1 LYDLCTM
8 TATETV
14 SAEMT
19 AWRPGVAGI
28 EEVLHARLVGHGY
41 PMHAHRTWTV
51 LLLDD
56 GAVRYDLD
64 RHAHGAA
71 TAHVTVLPP
80 HVPHNGTPA
89 TPYGLRK
96 RVLYLDEAAIGPGP
110 EGGLIGRAADRPGIA
125 DPLLRRR
132 LHQLHGVLAAGRG
145 EELEAESRLAFV
157 AERIGRH
164 LRRQQEHHPG
174 QGRELAE
181 GLRELLQAYAVE
193 GIALREAA
201 DRLHAHPAHLVRAFS
216 RRFAMPPH
224 QYLIS
229 LRVDAARRLLLDG
242 CPPPEAATAAGFYDQ
257 SHLTRHFRRV
267 MGVTPGRYARHA
279 RKARSW

>member
-1 LYDLCTM
+1 M
-8 TATETV
+8 TV
-14 SAEMT
+14 PVPSEMT

-41 PMHAHRTWTV
+41 PMHAHATWTV

-64 RHAHGAA
+64 HHAHGAA

-89 TPYGLRK
+89 TPDGLRK
-96 RVLYLDEAAIGPGP
+96 RVLYLDEAAIGPSQQ
-110 EGGLIGRAADRPGIA
+110 LIGRAADRPGIA

-132 LHQLHGVLAAGRG
+132 LDQLHGVLAAGRG

-157 AERIGRH
+157 AERIGWH
-164 LRRQQEHHPG
+164 LRRQEARPPG
-174 QGRELAE
+174 RGRELAE

-201 DRLHAHPAHLVRAFS
+201 GRLHAHPAHLVRAFT

-242 CPPPEAATAAGFYDQ
+242 CPPPEAAARAGFYDQ

-267 MGVTPGRYARHA
+267 MGVPPGRYARGA
-279 RKARSW
+279 VTPRS